1 MAGSTWRG
9 FFKRTQRES
18 DQEHPS
24 GRPDARSSRE
34 RGAEV
39 AFESLEYEDGQPFIA
54 LVFLRNGV
62 PIEPSGRVFTLEL
75 VPGTPKLEADTLASL
90 LNRRVTHLLET
101 HVPVEL
107 DRSAELDADLHGSE
121 REGGPP

>member
-1 MAGSTWRG
+1 
-9 FFKRTQRES
+9 
-18 DQEHPS
+18 
-24 GRPDARSSRE
+24 
-34 RGAEV
+34 
-39 AFESLEYEDGQPFIA
+39 
-54 LVFLRNGV
+54 VFLRNGV